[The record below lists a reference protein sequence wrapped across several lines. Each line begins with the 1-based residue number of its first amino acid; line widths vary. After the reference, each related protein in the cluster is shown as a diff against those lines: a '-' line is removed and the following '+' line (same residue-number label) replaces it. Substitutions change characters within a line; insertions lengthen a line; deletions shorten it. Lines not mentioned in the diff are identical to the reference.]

1 MKRVMGLDYGSKTV
15 GVAVNDLLGLTAQ
28 AIETINR
35 SDENNLKGTI
45 ARLAELI
52 ESYEV
57 EKIVL
62 GLPVNMN
69 TTLGERVVKTEKF
82 KRRLERE
89 FGLEVLFEDERL
101 TTAGA
106 MRFMEDTA
114 MSGKKK
120 KQVVDKMAAAII
132 LQSYMDRQQKI

>member
-28 AIETINR
+28 AVETIQR

-45 ARLAELI
+45 SRLGELI

-57 EKIVL
+57 ETIVL

-69 TTLGERVVKTEKF
+69 TTSGERVAKTEKF

-89 FGLEVLFEDERL
+89 FGLEVVFEDERL

-132 LQSYMDRQQKI
+132 LQSYMDRQQ